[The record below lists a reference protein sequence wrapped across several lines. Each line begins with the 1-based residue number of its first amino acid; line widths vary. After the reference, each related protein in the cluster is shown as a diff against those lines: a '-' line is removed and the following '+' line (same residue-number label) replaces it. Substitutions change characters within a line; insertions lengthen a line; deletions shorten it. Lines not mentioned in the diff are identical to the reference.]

1 MHWSK
6 EKDIKMF
13 RDVIAV
19 AVSSTKVEIVNKK
32 MHGSMFLVPL
42 MLLKLVW

>member
-1 MHWSK
+1 
-6 EKDIKMF
+6 MF

-19 AVSSTKVEIVNKK
+19 GVSNTKVEILNKK